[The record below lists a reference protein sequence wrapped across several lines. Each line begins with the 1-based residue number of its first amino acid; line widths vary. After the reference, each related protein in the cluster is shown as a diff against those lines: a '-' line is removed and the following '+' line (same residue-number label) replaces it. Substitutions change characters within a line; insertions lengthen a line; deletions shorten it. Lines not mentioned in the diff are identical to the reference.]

1 MNEEAVK
8 GGEAG
13 VYVCVCVCVK
23 SQVFYQL
30 SENIQQFIVSFTRS
44 LYSRQNRLTH
54 TDQLWSKNVFFAS
67 GKKKLNQKSKNHT
80 DVLALLCM
88 TVIF

>member
-13 VYVCVCVCVK
+13 VYVCVCVCVCVHAVCEK

-30 SENIQQFIVSFTRS
+30 SENMQQCIVSFTRS

-54 TDQLWSKNVFFAS
+54 TDQLWSKNVIFAS
-67 GKKKLNQKSKNHT
+67 GKKKLNRKVK
-80 DVLALLCM
+80 
-88 TVIF
+88 I